1 MRRLMPGPLRWTNT
15 YSKTVEQFAP
25 LDAGPV
31 RMYSCGPTVYSYA
44 HIGNFRAFLLGDLA
58 RRVLERNG
66 HRVRHVMN
74 ITDVGHMTQDHLAD
88 AHGEDKL
95 AKAARELG
103 WDPYQVAEHFLRA
116 FVADARA
123 LRFRNYGPGEGD
135 DPGLHPRA
143 TAFIPEMLALIQ
155 KLIERDHAY
164 LDSAGQVYYSI
175 ATFPEYGRLSG
186 KVIDELEAGARVE
199 VREEKRDPRDFA
211 LWKVDPKH
219 LMQWDPHA
227 PEGWAPGDWERLRR
241 LVPAGVDARLGKGFP
256 GWHIECSAM
265 AQACLG
271 DTIDIHTGGE
281 DNIFPHHECE
291 IAQSCAAIDCHIP
304 GPPSAPESRRTFAR
318 FWLHNRHLLVEG
330 RKMSKRDGTFFTV
343 RELLDPAAAGRPEL
357 VERLTAAGF
366 AGGRVAA
373 PVLRLALLWA
383 HYRQQL
389 NFSFDAL
396 TQARNAVARLQSL
409 YDRAFESAG
418 GGSAAPAVE
427 QAIKVGLAAFD
438 DALNDDLDI
447 ERAMAAALDLVS
459 RINQLELG
467 PADWRAVQAA
477 LESVDQVLDVLVRRR
492 IGMVER
498 ERLARW
504 SEAAFITEQAGR
516 LAAWQASP
524 ERAALLVP
532 MTGGTLP
539 AADALMAIGGEL
551 DDDLIEL
558 VTAARQAARKG
569 RDFATAD
576 ALRKHLGERGIILED
591 LPSGIRWKSA

>member
-1 MRRLMPGPLRWTNT
+1 MPAPLRWTNT
-15 YSKTVEQFAP
+15 YSKTVEEFAP
-25 LDAGPV
+25 LDPGAV

-44 HIGNFRAFLLGDLA
+44 HIGNFRSFLLGDLA

-103 WDPYQVAEHFLRA
+103 WDPFQVAEHFLRA
-116 FVADARA
+116 FVADAKA
-123 LRFRNYGPGEGD
+123 LRFKNYGPAESD
-135 DPGLHPRA
+135 EPDLHPRA
-143 TAFIPEMLALIQ
+143 TAYIPEMLALIQ
-155 KLIERDHAY
+155 QLVERDHAY
-164 LDSAGQVYYSI
+164 VDSTGQVYYSI
-175 ATFPEYGRLSG
+175 ASFPEYGRLSG
-186 KVIDELEAGARVE
+186 KVLDELEAGARVE

-227 PEGWAPGDWERLRR
+227 PAGWAPADWQRLQQ
-241 LVPAGVDARLGKGFP
+241 LLPAGVDARIRKGFP

-265 AQACLG
+265 VRACLG
-271 DTIDIHTGGE
+271 ETIDIHTGGE

-291 IAQSCAAIDCHIP
+291 IAQSCGATDCQVP
-304 GPPSAPESRRTFAR
+304 GPPSAPEPRRSFAR
-318 FWLHNRHLLVEG
+318 FWLHGRHLLVEG

-343 RELLDPAAAGRPEL
+343 RDLLDPQAAGRPDL
-357 VERLTAAGF
+357 VERLAAAGF
-366 AGGRVAA
+366 PGSRVTA
-373 PVLRLALLWA
+373 PVLRLALMWG
-383 HYRQQL
+383 HYRQQM
-389 NFSFDAL
+389 NFSFDLL

-409 YDRAFESAG
+409 YDRAFEVAAG
-418 GGSAAPAVE
+418 SVTTAPSVPVAEAIAA
-427 QAIKVGLAAFD
+427 GLATFD

-447 ERAMAAALDLVS
+447 ERAMAGALDLVS
-459 RINQLELG
+459 RINQVEGTLG
-467 PADWRAVQAA
+467 AADGRAIQAA

-492 IGMVER
+492 MRVVER

-504 SEAAFITEQAGR
+504 ADPAFITEWAGR
-516 LAAWQASP
+516 WLTTPA
-524 ERAALLVP
+524 RAALQSPLLA
-532 MTGGTLP
+532 GTLP
-539 AADALMAIGGEL
+539 PAEALTAIEGDL

-558 VTAARQAARKG
+558 FVAARQAAKKA

-576 ALRKHLGERGIILED
+576 ALRSHLAGRGFILED
-591 LPSGIRWKSA
+591 LPLGIRWKSA